1 MTYLKYRPAS
11 KSFFKLL
18 RDQGAA
24 RMIITKIFN
33 NNAIIAKDSKR
44 HEFVVMGR
52 GIAFKKNA
60 GEQVEEHLI
69 EKVFVLKQKDASE
82 KFKLLLEDVP
92 TEYVSLCYD
101 IIEYGKSILEAQL
114 SDYVYVSLTDHMNNA
129 FKMFDEGFKNANP
142 LIWEIKKFYPKEF
155 GVGLKALEFI
165 EDETGK
171 RLSEDEAGNIALH
184 LINAQVN
191 SSYHKI
197 ADVAQQTQKIQDILN
212 IIKYSYNITLDEQST
227 SYERFITHLRFFFQR
242 LIQKEKKLAL
252 EDDFL
257 LRQVK
262 AKYKK
267 AYNCMLKIEKYL
279 DTVLSDEEKLYITIH
294 IQRVTQ

>member
-1 MTYLKYRPAS
+1 
-11 KSFFKLL
+11 
-18 RDQGAA
+18 
-24 RMIITKIFN
+24 MIITKIFN
-33 NNAIIAKDSKR
+33 NNAIIAKDQKR
-44 HEFVVMGR
+44 DEFVVMGR
-52 GIAFKKNA
+52 GIAFKKSA

-69 EKVFVLKQKDASE
+69 EKVFVLKHKDASE

-92 TEYVSLCYD
+92 SEYVSLCYD

-114 SDYVYVSLTDHMNNA
+114 SDYIYVSLTDHMNNA
-129 FKMFDEGFKNANP
+129 FKMFDEGFKNTNP

-191 SSYHKI
+191 SSYNKV

-212 IIKYSYNITLDEQST
+212 IIKYSYNNTIDEHSI

-242 LIQKEKKLAL
+242 LNKKEKTEL

-257 LRQVK
+257 WRQVK

-267 AYNCMLKIEKYL
+267 AYGCMLKIEKYL
-279 DTVLSDEEKLYITIH
+279 NTLLSDEEKLYITIH
-294 IQRVTQ
+294 IQRLTQRQN

>member
-1 MTYLKYRPAS
+1 
-11 KSFFKLL
+11 
-18 RDQGAA
+18 
-24 RMIITKIFN
+24 MIITKIFN

-44 HEFVVMGR
+44 DEFVVMGR
-52 GIAFKKNA
+52 GIAFKKSA

-92 TEYVSLCYD
+92 SEYVSLCYD
-101 IIEYGKSILEAQL
+101 IIEYGKNILEAQL
-114 SDYVYVSLTDHMNNA
+114 SDYIYVSLTDHMNNA

-191 SSYHKI
+191 SSYNKV

-212 IIKYSYNITLDEQST
+212 IIKYSYNNTLDEHSI

-242 LIQKEKKLAL
+242 LNKKEKTEL

-257 LRQVK
+257 WRQVK

-267 AYNCMLKIEKYL
+267 AYGCMLKIEKYL
-279 DTVLSDEEKLYITIH
+279 NTVLSDEEKLYITIH
-294 IQRVTQ
+294 IQRLTQRQN

>member
-1 MTYLKYRPAS
+1 
-11 KSFFKLL
+11 
-18 RDQGAA
+18 
-24 RMIITKIFN
+24 MIITKIFN
-33 NNAIIAKDSKR
+33 NNAIIAKDQKR
-44 HEFVVMGR
+44 DEFVVMGR
-52 GIAFKKNA
+52 GIAFKKSA

-69 EKVFVLKQKDASE
+69 EKVFVLKHKDASE

-92 TEYVSLCYD
+92 SEYVSLCYD

-114 SDYVYVSLTDHMNNA
+114 SDYIYVSLTDHMNNA

-155 GVGLKALEFI
+155 AVGLKALEFI

-191 SSYHKI
+191 SSYNKV
-197 ADVAQQTQKIQDILN
+197 ADVAQQTQKIHDILN
-212 IIKYSYNITLDEQST
+212 IIKYSYNTTIDEHSI

-242 LIQKEKKLAL
+242 LNKKEKAEL

-257 LRQVK
+257 WRQVK
-262 AKYKK
+262 TKYKK
-267 AYNCMLKIEKYL
+267 AYGCMLKIEKYL
-279 DTVLSDEEKLYITIH
+279 DMVLSDEEKLYITIH
-294 IQRVTQ
+294 IQRVTQRQN

>member
-1 MTYLKYRPAS
+1 
-11 KSFFKLL
+11 
-18 RDQGAA
+18 
-24 RMIITKIFN
+24 MIITKIFN
-33 NNAIIAKDSKR
+33 NNAIIAKDQKR
-44 HEFVVMGR
+44 DEFVVMGR
-52 GIAFKKNA
+52 GIAFKKST

-69 EKVFVLKQKDASE
+69 EKVFVLKHKDASE

-92 TEYVSLCYD
+92 SEYVSLCYD

-114 SDYVYVSLTDHMNNA
+114 SDYIYVSLTDHMNNA

-155 GVGLKALEFI
+155 AVGLKALEFI
-165 EDETGK
+165 EEETDK

-191 SSYHKI
+191 GSYNKV
-197 ADVAQQTQKIQDILN
+197 ADVAQQTQKIHDILN
-212 IIKYSYNITLDEQST
+212 IIKYSYNTTIDEHSI

-242 LIQKEKKLAL
+242 LNKKEKVEL

-257 LRQVK
+257 WRQVK

-267 AYNCMLKIEKYL
+267 AYVCMLKIEKYL

-294 IQRVTQ
+294 IQRVTQRQN

>member
-1 MTYLKYRPAS
+1 
-11 KSFFKLL
+11 
-18 RDQGAA
+18 
-24 RMIITKIFN
+24 MIITKIFN

-60 GEQVEEHLI
+60 GEQVEEHLV

-191 SSYHKI
+191 GSNHKVT
-197 ADVAQQTQKIQDILN
+197 DVAQQTQKIQDILN
-212 IIKYSYNITLDEQST
+212 IIKYSYNITLDEHST

-242 LIQKEKKLAL
+242 LIQKEKLAL

-267 AYNCMLKIEKYL
+267 AYSCMLKIEKYL

>member
-1 MTYLKYRPAS
+1 
-11 KSFFKLL
+11 
-18 RDQGAA
+18 
-24 RMIITKIFN
+24 MIITKIFN

-44 HEFVVMGR
+44 DEFVVMGR
-52 GIAFKKNA
+52 GIAFKKSA

-69 EKVFVLKQKDASE
+69 EKVFVLKHKDASE

-92 TEYVSLCYD
+92 SEYVSLCYD

-114 SDYVYVSLTDHMNNA
+114 SDYIYVSLTDHMNNA
-129 FKMFDEGFKNANP
+129 FKMFDEGFKNTNP

-191 SSYHKI
+191 SSYNKV

-212 IIKYSYNITLDEQST
+212 IIKYSYNNTIDEHSI

-242 LIQKEKKLAL
+242 LNKKEKTEL

-257 LRQVK
+257 WRQVK

-267 AYNCMLKIEKYL
+267 AYGCMLKIEKYL
-279 DTVLSDEEKLYITIH
+279 NTALSDEEKLYITIH
-294 IQRVTQ
+294 IQRLTQRQN